1 MEERAILFLK
11 WLRDEM
17 GYPIYDV
24 WSLAEIFIPNVQEIL
39 TLWEEWDE
47 QKDQEEW
54 EEQNDKGNWE

>member
-54 EEQNDKGNWE
+54 EE